1 MATLPQTVR
10 RDNCELTKS
19 LIDTCL
25 RKILI
30 DRDTRAAEEC
40 VDGRVGHAVR
50 RGSNADAAW
59 VQLLRAD
66 APTSTAT

>member
-1 MATLPQTVR
+1 MATMRQTVR

-30 DRDTRAAEEC
+30 DRDTRAAEEY
-40 VDGRVGHAVR
+40 VGGRSTTWSAEC
-50 RGSNADAAW
+50 
-59 VQLLRAD
+59 
-66 APTSTAT
+66 TSLTQH